1 MPYEIRGTD
10 EMAGEGEFGAYEIGA
25 YGGEGDEYGGAYEI
39 GGAPI
44 GHSNPKVMLE
54 KKKKYEGR
62 RLQIG
67 MGIFQDGP
75 AGPPPAAVTNFARGP
90 SVGANG
96 SGTEV
101 LVCSVEPQVPF
112 RFERVLIPSDIAGN
126 FLIQDIKVGQ
136 ASQLAGKFG
145 VPARVFDETATNAL
159 LGVDTNAP
167 ATELS
172 VLVLNVTFLRSTFTG
187 SFIGVAAI

>member
-10 EMAGEGEFGAYEIGA
+10 EMAGEDEFGAYDIG
-25 YGGEGDEYGGAYEI
+25 GDVEGEGDEYGGWEI
-39 GGAPI
+39 GAAQAI
-44 GHSNPKVMLE
+44 GHSNPKVTLM

-67 MGIFQDGP
+67 MGYFQDG
-75 AGPPPAAVTNFARGP
+75 AGGPGTIANFARGG

-96 SGTEV
+96 SGTES
-101 LVCSVEPQVPF
+101 LVVSVEPQVPF
-112 RFERVLIPSDIAGN
+112 RFERVLIPSDIAGS
-126 FLIQDIKVGQ
+126 FIIQDIKVGQ

-172 VLVLNVTFLRSTFTG
+172 VIALNMTFLRSPFTG
-187 SFIGVAAI
+187 SFVGVAAI